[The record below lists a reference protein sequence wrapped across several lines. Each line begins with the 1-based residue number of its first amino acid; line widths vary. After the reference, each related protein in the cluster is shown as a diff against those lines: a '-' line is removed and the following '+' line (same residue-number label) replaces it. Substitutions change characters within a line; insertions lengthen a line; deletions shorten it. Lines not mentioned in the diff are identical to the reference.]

1 MLNSR
6 SFILGLIIAT
16 GLISLPSCKNSSSS
30 FDPIS
35 RHIYRMDVNDLD
47 LGPKFFPGLTQR
59 HTAVSK
65 LVENGYSKNNCQD
78 DNFDECFARYFD

>member
-1 MLNSR
+1 
-6 SFILGLIIAT
+6 
-16 GLISLPSCKNSSSS
+16 
-30 FDPIS
+30 
-35 RHIYRMDVNDLD
+35 MDVNDLD

-78 DNFDECFARYFD
+78 DNFDECFARYFDEDSKTYVFTVNLNFEENDLMNATGQFTWTRNAKNK